1 MRQELRA
8 GAAWRSVGRHTRNL
22 ALELSAHRAK
32 IAEIVWVGRLRQRPL
47 SAMLQPVTY
56 DESCAVGDCA
66 LGSLV
71 ADAVC
76 AWASDVESDSSE
88 KGSGI
93 HVLATSNGSP
103 YLNWQTRVMYKT
115 FKDVAKG
122 SDMRHFTR
130 LLHRR
135 SDDEL
140 MAVAGEREESLVRY
154 VFGCLDALGWRWG
167 PCHVEVKLTPDRGP
181 VLVEVNAGRPNGVDF
196 RLICDACIGYNQYD
210 VCADLY
216 LTGGALFDELPT
228 MPPPTLAA
236 AGRLVKLVCAASGVL
251 GGVNFEEAIGALPSL
266 VRFEVE
272 REEGDHIDATVDL
285 ASCAGYAHLVHPDAD
300 AVERDYRALR
310 ALQDEGLFEVSVDC
324 R

>member
-1 MRQELRA
+1 M
-8 GAAWRSVGRHTRNL
+8 
-22 ALELSAHRAK
+22 
-32 IAEIVWVGRLRQRPL
+32 
-47 SAMLQPVTY
+47 
-56 DESCAVGDCA
+56 
-66 LGSLV
+66 
-71 ADAVC
+71 
-76 AWASDVESDSSE
+76 
-88 KGSGI
+88 
-93 HVLATSNGSP
+93 
-103 YLNWQTRVMYKT
+103 
-115 FKDVAKG
+115 
-122 SDMRHFTR
+122 
-130 LLHRR
+130 
-135 SDDEL
+135 
-140 MAVAGEREESLVRY
+140 
-154 VFGCLDALGWRWG
+154 
-167 PCHVEVKLTPDRGP
+167 KLTPDRGP

-285 ASCAGYAHLVHPDAD
+285 ASCAGYAHLVHRDAD

-310 ALQDEGLFEVSVDC
+310 ALQDEGLFEV